1 MNFSV
6 SAQRAL
12 NLLIT
17 YRERTLRLVCF
28 LFDEFFLHVTSTN
41 HAHIFFGILQ
51 MYVFR
56 FQYTFSG
63 STFIGFRCTHG
74 IFHTK
79 LVRTEV
85 RYEERIFYVFENKGK
100 LRYDKYYIYVQKTF
114 VVRST
119 HTLRICILCT
129 Y

>member
-1 MNFSV
+1 
-6 SAQRAL
+6 
-12 NLLIT
+12 
-17 YRERTLRLVCF
+17 
-28 LFDEFFLHVTSTN
+28 
-41 HAHIFFGILQ
+41 

-63 STFIGFRCTHG
+63 STFIGFRCRHG

-85 RYEERIFYVFENKGK
+85 RYVERTFYVLENKGK

-114 VVRST
+114 VVRLT
-119 HTLRICILCT
+119 HTLFYT
-129 Y
+129 YYMYVLNTCAVNAPQTFRTEITPF